1 MWWGPGRE
9 DKPLKEAPL
18 WMKPHGIPS
27 HQLTSYSIIYS
38 TNNDYVSTGGLLDKS
53 GKALPIRSSQ
63 SSGSQ
68 TGKLY
73 DSSNSF
79 IPRRIF
85 IF

>member
-1 MWWGPGRE
+1 MDETAWHSFP
-9 DKPLKEAPL
+9 PAHILL
-18 WMKPHGIPS
+18 NH
-27 HQLTSYSIIYS
+27 LY
-38 TNNDYVSTGGLLDKS
+38 NNDYVSAVGLLDKS

-68 TGKLY
+68 TGKLD